1 MELPKHCGA
10 LMGGFFAAAIC
21 MSLIRDL
28 LPEKW
33 ARFVPIPMA
42 MAIPFYIGAN
52 VAVDIC
58 IGALVKAYWHWSS
71 PGTAEGKV
79 RLHACMHACKP
90 SRCHHPLQGL
100 HSLGTL
106 LFAWGLTH

>member
-1 MELPKHCGA
+1 MHACCPPATQGFEELPKHCGA

-21 MSLIRDL
+21 VSLVRDL

-33 ARFVPIPMA
+33 ARFLPIPMA

-58 IGALVKAYWHWSS
+58 IGALVKAYWHWTS
-71 PGTAEGKV
+71 PATAEGKV
-79 RLHACMHACKP
+79 RVIPGYWSPVLNDVK
-90 SRCHHPLQGL
+90 G
-100 HSLGTL
+100 
-106 LFAWGLTH
+106 